1 MLQMLIKNG
10 TCVNPSG
17 EFQADIAISEG
28 KIVQIAQAI
37 NPASERVLDAMGQ
50 FVLPGIID
58 AHVHLP
64 WPSSAFD
71 SVDDYTSGSIAA
83 MCGGVTTIIEYVVP
97 DESGRILPALDK
109 QMASAESSSY
119 VDFAFHAIL
128 RKITPQTL
136 KEMKESVKR
145 GITSFKVYT
154 AYRGFQLG
162 DEDILTILRECKEL
176 SALVCFHAEDG
187 VIVNTATE
195 WLVQNGKTDIQ
206 YYPEAHPAAADE
218 SATHRIITY
227 AKYLG
232 ARIHIVHV
240 NTGSA
245 ASMIGEANRAGWPI
259 TGETCP
265 QYLVFTEDVYRS
277 GKPEANYFVLAPCIR
292 TESDRLML
300 WRAIDSNELQTVA
313 TDHCPYTSAQKLENS
328 GDFRN
333 IPGGAGGIE
342 TSLPILYSYGIEQ
355 KRLSIPRLVEVMSTN
370 PAKIFNL
377 FPRKGIIAVGSDADL
392 IIYNPNS
399 ETRISAGKLHSNT
412 DHTIY
417 EGLDVKGQVVK
428 TILRGAV
435 VSENGEPEVE
445 IPNGQY
451 LAREPYQVTN
461 P

>member
-1 MLQMLIKNG
+1 MFQLLIKNG
-10 TCVNPSG
+10 ICVNPSG

-28 KIVQIAQAI
+28 KIVHIGQAI
-37 NPASERVLDAMGQ
+37 DHAAERVMDATGQ
-50 FVLPGIID
+50 FVMPGIID
-58 AHVHLP
+58 PHVHLP

-71 SVDDYTSGSIAA
+71 SVDDYSSGSTAA
-83 MCGGVTTIIEYVVP
+83 MCGGVTSIIEFVVP

-109 QMASAESSSY
+109 QLASAESASY
-119 VDFAFHAIL
+119 VDFAFHIIL

-136 KEMKESVKR
+136 KEMEKSVKR
-145 GITSFKVYT
+145 GVTSFKVYT
-154 AYRGFQLG
+154 AYSGFQLG
-162 DEDILTILRECKEL
+162 DEDILTILRKCKDL
-176 SALVCFHAEDG
+176 GALVCFHAEDG
-187 VIVNTATE
+187 VIVNTATKR
-195 WLVQNGKTDIQ
+195 LAQNRKTDIQ
-206 YYPEAHPAAADE
+206 YYPEAHPAAADM

-240 NTGSA
+240 NTGA
-245 ASMIGEANRAGWPI
+245 AAHMIGQANRAGWPI

-265 QYLVFTEDVYRS
+265 QYLIFTEDVYRT
-277 GKPEANYFVLAPCIR
+277 GQPEANYFVLAPCIR
-292 TESDRLML
+292 TESDRLRL
-300 WRAIDSNELQTVA
+300 WRAIASNELQLVA
-313 TDHCPYTSAQKLENS
+313 TDHCPYTSAQKLENA
-328 GDFRN
+328 GDFRK

-342 TSLPILYSYGIEQ
+342 TSLPILYTYGVEQ
-355 KRLSIPRLVEVMSTN
+355 KRLSVPRLVELMSTN

-399 ETRISAGKLHSNT
+399 ETRIRAGKLHSNT

-417 EGLDVKGQVVK
+417 EGLNVKGQVLQ
-428 TILRGAV
+428 TILRGVV
-435 VSENGEPEVE
+435 VSENGEPVVE

-461 P
+461 

>member
-1 MLQMLIKNG
+1 MLQILIKNG
-10 TCVNPSG
+10 ICVNPSG
-17 EFQADIAISEG
+17 EFKADIAISEG
-28 KIVQIAQAI
+28 KIVHIGQAI
-37 NPASERVLDAMGQ
+37 DYAAERVMDATGQ
-50 FVLPGIID
+50 FIMPGIID
-58 AHVHLP
+58 THVHLP
-64 WPSSAFD
+64 WPSSAFN
-71 SVDDYTSGSIAA
+71 SVDDYASGSTAA

-97 DESGRILPALDK
+97 DESGRILPALDE
-109 QMASAESSSY
+109 QMASAERDSY

-136 KEMKESVKR
+136 EEMEKSVER

-154 AYRGFQLG
+154 AYSGFQLG
-162 DEDILTILRECKEL
+162 DEDILTILRKCKDL
-176 SALVCFHAEDG
+176 GALVCFHAEDG

-195 WLVQNGKTDIQ
+195 RLVQNMKTDIQ
-206 YYPEAHPAAADE
+206 YYPEAHPAAADV

-245 ASMIGEANRAGWPI
+245 AAMIGEANRAGWQI

-265 QYLVFTEDVYRS
+265 QYLIFTEDVYRT
-277 GKPEANYFVLAPCIR
+277 GKPESNYFVLAPCIR
-292 TESDRLML
+292 TETDRLRL
-300 WRAIDSNELQTVA
+300 WRAIESNELQMVA
-313 TDHCPYTSAQKLENS
+313 TDHCPYTSAQKLENA

-342 TSLPILYSYGIEQ
+342 TSLPILYTYGVEQ
-355 KRLSIPRLVEVMSTN
+355 KQLSIPRLVEVMSTN

-377 FPRKGIIAVGSDADL
+377 FPRKGLIAVGSDADL
-392 IIYNPNS
+392 IIYDPNR
-399 ETRISAGKLHSNT
+399 ETRIRAGELHSNG

-417 EGLDVKGQVVK
+417 EGLNVKGQVLQ
-428 TILRGAV
+428 TILRGVV
-435 VSENGEPEVE
+435 VSENGEPVVE

-451 LAREPYQVTN
+451 LAREAY
-461 P
+461 